1 MKGVIMRRVKR
12 GRMLMRKMSIFLVI
26 ALLVSLLSGCGSGGV
41 QQPTAAPKDPV
52 STDTPPAPK
61 REDLNLS
68 VTTVLTSI
76 DPHFSEKIADMY
88 AFRQTYEG
96 LYYQNELTGEFEPR
110 IASSYEVSEDGKTY
124 LFKLNE
130 NAKFHNGEPV
140 KPSDIIYS
148 FKRAGQHP
156 SVASRVA
163 NVESVTEIDGG
174 TIEIKLKS
182 PMAAFMTDMCGVYIL
197 NEKIVEEQGA
207 EFGTKVALAGTGPY
221 YWSHVDHANGWTLEA
236 FEDYYRGIADIK
248 TIRFKPISDA
258 SAGLVAFEAGELD
271 WYIAPVANWDDLVA
285 NTEKYKTEIVPAN
298 HISVFVIN
306 PDANPALNNP
316 LVRKAIGHAIDKEA
330 MNIVGFNGLAVTTDY
345 MVPVQN
351 TSSDFDLGIIYD
363 YNPEKAKELLAE
375 AGYPDGVDVGA
386 IMSWTGGY
394 YEKMAQVL
402 HTSLNEIGIKC
413 DLQMIEQASVSPN
426 LRSQNYDIATYGW
439 SYYGDYSYMY
449 TRWHSSQKG
458 AAYVV
463 YNDKQFD
470 GAKLDALLEA
480 GAVEMDTAK
489 RTEIYKEYNDMFM
502 DTATCFPCI
511 NKVQT
516 YVWNKDLK
524 VVNYPNF
531 PEIYNW
537 SW

>member
-1 MKGVIMRRVKR
+1 MGLAIQKYQNEKGWKTMKKISV
-12 GRMLMRKMSIFLVI
+12 LLVLL
-26 ALLVSLLSGCGSGGV
+26 LLVSILSGCSSTSQQSESGSS
-41 QQPTAAPKDPV
+41 V
-52 STDTPPAPK
+52 SENPSSK

-68 VTTVLTSI
+68 VTTVLTSV

-96 LYYQNELTGEFEPR
+96 LYYQNELTGAFEPR
-110 IASSYEVSEDGKTY
+110 VASSYEISEDGKTY
-124 LFKLNE
+124 IFKLNE
-130 NAKFHNGEPV
+130 NAKFHNGDPV
-140 KPSDIIYS
+140 KPSDIIFS
-148 FKRAGQHP
+148 FNRAAQHP

-163 NVESVTEIDGG
+163 NVESVTELDP
-174 TIEIKLKS
+174 TTVEIKLKA
-182 PMAAFMTDMCGVYIL
+182 PMAAFMTDLCGVYIL
-197 NEKIVEEQGA
+197 SEKVVTEQGD
-207 EFGTKVALAGTGPY
+207 EFGTKAALAGTGPY
-221 YWSHVDHANGWTLEA
+221 YWSHVDHANSWTLEA
-236 FEDYYRGIADIK
+236 FKDYYRGEASIK
-248 TIRFKPISDA
+248 TINFKPIADA

-271 WYIAPVANWDDLVA
+271 WYIAPVANWDTLVA
-285 NTEKYKTEIVPAN
+285 NEKYKTEVVPAN
-298 HISVFVIN
+298 HISVIVVN
-306 PDANPALNNP
+306 PDANPVLNNP

-345 MVPVQN
+345 MVPPNN
-351 TSSDFDLGIIYD
+351 TAADFDLGIVYE
-363 YNPEKAKELLAE
+363 YNPEKAKQLLAE
-375 AGYPDGVDVGA
+375 AGYPDGVDVGT

-458 AAYVV
+458 ATYVL

-480 GAVEMDTAK
+480 GAVEMDPEK
-489 RTEIYKEYNDMFM
+489 RTQIYKEYNDMFM

-516 YVWNKDLK
+516 YVWNKDLN